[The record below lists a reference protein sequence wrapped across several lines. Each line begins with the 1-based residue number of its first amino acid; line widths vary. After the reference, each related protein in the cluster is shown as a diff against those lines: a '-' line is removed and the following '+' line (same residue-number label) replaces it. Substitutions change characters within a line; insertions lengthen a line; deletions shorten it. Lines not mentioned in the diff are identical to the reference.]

1 MEHLKDYVKFL
12 RALGSEERL
21 NILEAIEENGSLT
34 VSEVEKM
41 FYMEQSTAS
50 HHLNMMKKSN
60 ILTSRKE
67 GRFVYYEPNN
77 TYLDTFYG
85 SLINKLNDSANQK
98 LANKEK
104 EATEVKEI
112 K

>member
-1 MEHLKDYVKFL
+1 MEQLKEYVKFL

-21 NILEAIEENGSLT
+21 NILEAIEESGAMT

-41 FYMEQSTAS
+41 FFMEQSTAS

-60 ILTSRKE
+60 ILNSRKE

-77 TYLDTFYG
+77 DYLDTFYKG
-85 SLINKLNDSANQK
+85 LIKSLNEKAAMKIVEAEKIN
-98 LANKEK
+98 
-104 EATEVKEI
+104 
-112 K
+112 

>member
-1 MEHLKDYVKFL
+1 MEQLKDYVKFL

-21 NILEAIEENGSLT
+21 SILEAIEEHGCLT

-41 FYMEQSTAS
+41 FFMEQSTAS

-77 TYLDTFYG
+77 NYLDSFYG
-85 SLINKLNDSANQK
+85 SLISKLNESAQHK
-98 LANKEK
+98 MAEK
-104 EATEVKEI
+104 ELSEEN
-112 K
+112 